1 MIGLLSQ
8 GLDQCGSKYMAKL
21 GILIRR
27 KKILGVLLCFSA
39 FVILWMTGCSKQETP
54 AKEGILIGLSLDSI
68 VVERWQREL
77 EILVATVNELGA
89 EIDVQ
94 IANEDILKQSEQ
106 INYLIDRK
114 VDVLII
120 VPNDARAFY
129 DDISRADKNG
139 IDVIAYDR
147 LIMHPDV
154 DLYVSFDN
162 VEIGKGI
169 AGRLMDELVRK
180 DDSYLGTEEEGQD
193 VEVVTSEND
202 KPYRLLIIN
211 GDPKDNNSLLL
222 NKGFYESIQSY
233 IDEGVIE
240 IVDETW
246 AIEWREQYA
255 KDLVEKHL
263 TNGERIDGI
272 IAANDVLATGAIE
285 ILAKWRKAGDVLV
298 VSQDA
303 ELSACQRI
311 VEKTQLATAYKPIY
325 DLASTTAKVAVNM
338 AKGEKIIAN
347 DTIYNDYDNIPYLK
361 LDAYVVDFDNMESI
375 IIESG
380 FHRKEDIYRNI
391 DTGK

>member
-1 MIGLLSQ
+1 MMTRTFKKGFYIIIALISVFMIS
-8 GLDQCGSKYMAKL
+8 
-21 GILIRR
+21 
-27 KKILGVLLCFSA
+27 
-39 FVILWMTGCSKQETP
+39 GCSREKTVE
-54 AKEGILIGLSLDSI
+54 KDGILIGLSLDSI

-94 IANEDILKQSEQ
+94 IANEDIEKQSEQ
-106 INYLIDRK
+106 INYLIDQK

-129 DDISRADKNG
+129 DEISKADKNG

-169 AGRLMDELVRK
+169 SRRLMDELIAINK
-180 DDSYLGTEEEGQD
+180 IPDSQTM
-193 VEVVTSEND
+193 TS
-202 KPYRLLIIN
+202 PYRLLIIN
-211 GDPKDNNSLLL
+211 GDPKDNNSQLL
-222 NKGFYESIQSY
+222 NQGFYEAIQEY
-233 IDEGVIE
+233 IDNGVVE

-246 AIEWREQYA
+246 AEEWREQYA
-255 KDLVEKHL
+255 KDLVEEQLSK
-263 TNGERIDGI
+263 GMRIDGI

-285 ILAKWRKAGDVLV
+285 VLAKWRKAGDVFV

-325 DLASTTAKVAVNM
+325 DLASTTAKMAVSM

-347 DTIYNDYDNIPYLK
+347 DTIYNNYDNIPYLK
-361 LDAYVVDFDNMESI
+361 LDAYVVDLENMQTVVI
-375 IIESG
+375 DSG

-391 DTGK
+391 TTGE

>member
-1 MIGLLSQ
+1 MKTRTVKIGFYIIIAL
-8 GLDQCGSKYMAKL
+8 M
-21 GILIRR
+21 
-27 KKILGVLLCFSA
+27 
-39 FVILWMTGCSKQETP
+39 FVFMLTGCSREKTVEND
-54 AKEGILIGLSLDSI
+54 GILIGLSLDSI

-94 IANEDILKQSEQ
+94 IANEDIKKQSEQ
-106 INYLIDRK
+106 INYLIDQK

-129 DDISRADKNG
+129 DEISKADKNG

-169 AGRLMDELVRK
+169 SRRLMDELIK
-180 DDSYLGTEEEGQD
+180 KNNTPESQTT
-193 VEVVTSEND
+193 TS
-202 KPYRLLIIN
+202 PYRLLIIN
-211 GDPKDNNSLLL
+211 GDPKDNNSQLL
-222 NKGFYESIQSY
+222 NQGFYEAIQEY
-233 IDEGVIE
+233 IDNGVVE

-246 AIEWREQYA
+246 AEEWREQYA
-255 KDLVEKHL
+255 KDLVEDQLSKG
-263 TNGERIDGI
+263 TRIDGI

-285 ILAKWRKAGDVLV
+285 VLAKWRKAGDVLV

-325 DLASTTAKVAVNM
+325 DLASTTAKMAVSM
-338 AKGEKIIAN
+338 AKGEKIITN

-361 LDAYVVDFDNMESI
+361 LDAYVVDFENMQTVVI
-375 IIESG
+375 DSG

-391 DTGK
+391 TTGE